1 MKKEGQCIMRM
12 VNAEFDY
19 TYEYQGNA
27 PKLVHTPLTD
37 KCYLT
42 LTQGQSQSF
51 IAVMDVVSLSFI
63 IYLLIFV
70 MSFLCHFHLELKYH
84 CLSLYILLYTLLS
97 HVYCSLDSCVCIT
110 FYLYL
115 YLYFY
120 WNFLYYSGSVS
131 ALSVI
136 RSCDFSLFVSI

>member
-1 MKKEGQCIMRM
+1 VKKEGQCIMRM